1 MKILMIG
8 LGSIGQRHLR
18 NIKRVLGDEAEIIA
32 YRVRGLQRTFSDTM
46 QIRENVSLEE
56 EFHITSFSTLEEALA
71 KKPEVAFITNP
82 TNLHIACATAC
93 AKAGCHLFLEKPISD
108 DMTGMDELKDAI
120 RESNVKVFVGYQN
133 RFHPGIRAVKERN
146 WPYFIRRG
154 GCGRKTYH
162 NAHIRRL

>member
-56 EFHITSFSTLEEALA
+56 EFHITSFSTMEEALSE
-71 KKPEVAFITNP
+71 KPEVAFITNP

-93 AKAGCHLFLEKPISD
+93 AKAGCHLFWKSRFR
-108 DMTGMDELKDAI
+108 MT
-120 RESNVKVFVGYQN
+120 
-133 RFHPGIRAVKERN
+133 
-146 WPYFIRRG
+146 
-154 GCGRKTYH
+154 
-162 NAHIRRL
+162 